1 MIAHISRQDIVN
13 QNDEWNQFT
22 EKALQVDMGKS
33 LYEKLH
39 EIRLVIS
46 RKRKIQLG
54 ISLVAILS
62 NAIIEIVAL
71 MTLVPFLS
79 VLSSPHAFVQSST
92 ARRLAPIFGV
102 IDASQAISIVCGTF
116 AGVTIMSAAI
126 RTFTIMV
133 TSKFTLSF
141 GTDLSRVVFER
152 TLHQP
157 YHLHAKQNS
166 AAVMA
171 NVTQN
176 VGAFVNGIVN
186 PTMQLLTS
194 TLTVVCIITTLF
206 LINWWVAL
214 TSSIVFGGAYFA
226 LISLNRVRNLRNG
239 KVIVGAQDNIVKAL
253 QEGLGAIRD
262 VIIDG
267 NQNFYVKV
275 YATAD
280 YRLQQAHTDN
290 FIRSSSPKFI
300 LEAVG
305 MFMIC
310 IVALLLSTGDSKL
323 IGAVPVLG
331 ALAMGA
337 QRLLPAMQIAF
348 ASYSSIMSNL
358 YGLDRI
364 VDVLSSEQ
372 APKPPANIVAC
383 GIADQVVVE
392 NVEFRYSA
400 DAVLVLRD
408 VSFNFHRGE
417 RIGVIGA
424 TGSGKST
431 TMDLLLGLLQPT
443 SGQILIDGEPLVGD
457 KVFAWQKSL
466 SHVPQVIYLAD
477 ASIAENIAFGLPK
490 DKIDMVQ
497 VRRAAR
503 LAQIAE
509 HIESLES
516 AYDTFVGERGIRL
529 SGGQRQRIGIA
540 RALYKNATVL
550 VFDEATS
557 ALDDE
562 TESELMKAI
571 DGLSKDLTIIMIAHR
586 LSTVRRCDK
595 ILKLHKG
602 KVVVF
607 DTPDIVLGPVSSA

>member
-1 MIAHISRQDIVN
+1 MATIT
-13 QNDEWNQFT
+13 F
-22 EKALQVDMGKS
+22 
-33 LYEKLH
+33 EKLS
-39 EIRLVIS
+39 EVRKVVSRRRKVQFVIT
-46 RKRKIQLG
+46 
-54 ISLVAILS
+54 LVAILL
-62 NAIIEIVAL
+62 NAVVEIISL
-71 MTLVPFLS
+71 MALVPFLS
-79 VLSSPHAFVQSST
+79 VLSSPQAFVQSST
-92 ARRLAPIFGV
+92 ARRLAPMFGV
-102 IDASQAISIVCGTF
+102 IDAAEAVSLVCAVF
-116 AGVTIMSAAI
+116 AGITIVSAAS
-126 RTFTIMV
+126 RTLTIMV
-133 TSKFTLSF
+133 TSYFTLSF
-141 GTDLSRVVFER
+141 GADLSRVVFER

-157 YHLHAKQNS
+157 YYSHAKQNS

-171 NVTQN
+171 NVTKN
-176 VGAFVNGIVN
+176 VGAFVNGILN
-186 PTMQLLTS
+186 PSVQFMTS
-194 TLTVVCIITTLF
+194 SLTVVGILTTLF
-206 LINWWVAL
+206 LINWSVAL
-214 TSSIVFGGAYFA
+214 TASVVFGGAYVA
-226 LISLNRVRNLRNG
+226 LIIFNKSRNSRNG
-239 KVIVGAQDNIVKAL
+239 MIIVVAQDDIVKAL

-267 NQNFYVKV
+267 NQNFYARTYSV
-275 YATAD
+275 AD
-280 YRLQQAHTDN
+280 RRLQIAHTDN
-290 FIRSSSPKFI
+290 FIRAASPKYI

-310 IVALLLSTGDSKL
+310 VVALVLSKGDSKL
-323 IGAVPVLG
+323 LGAVPVLG

-348 ASYSSIMSNL
+348 ASYSSIMSNM

-364 VDVLSSEQ
+364 VDVLTSEQ
-372 APKPPANIVAC
+372 APKPPVGIDAC
-383 GIADQVVVE
+383 GVANQVVVD
-392 NVEFRYSA
+392 NVEFRYSLEA
-400 DAVLVLRD
+400 PLVLRK
-408 VSFNFHRGE
+408 VSFKIQRGE

-490 DKIDMVQ
+490 NKIDMDQ
-497 VRRAAR
+497 VHKAAK

-509 HIESLES
+509 HIESLDAGYE
-516 AYDTFVGERGIRL
+516 TFVGERGIRL

-562 TESELMKAI
+562 TEAELMKAI
-571 DGLSKDLTIIMIAHR
+571 DGLSKDLTVIMIAHR

-602 KVVVF
+602 KVVAF
-607 DTPDIVLGPVSSA
+607 DTPDVVLGPVPSA